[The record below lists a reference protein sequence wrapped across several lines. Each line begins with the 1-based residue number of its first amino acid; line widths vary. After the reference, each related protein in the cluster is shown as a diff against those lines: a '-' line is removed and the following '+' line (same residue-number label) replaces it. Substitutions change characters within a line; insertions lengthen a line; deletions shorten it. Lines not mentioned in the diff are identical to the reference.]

1 MNNIDIQEQL
11 HCSDLLRALLF
22 YDYFLTLEWEVS
34 RYWGSRLTVPNALF
48 YLNRYAT
55 LLGTIPVVIQYF
67 WMAAPTPNKLEY
79 FAVATQTL
87 IGIMLIIRTY
97 ALYDRD
103 RRVLA
108 FMICVS
114 AGVIAVGVWSVL
126 GAPDADPGEKIDVLP
141 FSLGCATSVPFSQ
154 RIGLA
159 AAWAG
164 MGVFDCTIFFLTVY
178 RALSK
183 TRAHGI
189 DLFNVLLRDGSIY
202 FGVIVLSNLSNILTF
217 IPRSTAAC
225 VLPRADPA
233 HANTELQPYT
243 RGLPTTFI
251 NVISSLMIT
260 RLMLNLR
267 DPALAHTRHP
277 ASASPLTDTG
287 PGLFSTYVTGNDAE
301 CAGDISL
308 AQCGCWNGRS
318 CVRELG
324 IQSDR
329 LDLTQ
334 RKSVHNQRRS
344 ANRAGRQGPEL

>member
-1 MNNIDIQEQL
+1 
-11 HCSDLLRALLF
+11 
-22 YDYFLTLEWEVS
+22 
-34 RYWGSRLTVPNALF
+34 
-48 YLNRYAT
+48 
-55 LLGTIPVVIQYF
+55 
-67 WMAAPTPNKLEY
+67 MAAPTPNKLEY

-189 DLFNVLLRDGSIY
+189 DLFTVLLRDGSIY

-233 HANTELQPYT
+233 HANTEPQPYT

-267 DPALAHTRHP
+267 DPALAHTRRP

-308 AQCGCWNGRS
+308 AQSLQQQLLRIRS
-318 CVRELG
+318 
-324 IQSDR
+324 S
-329 LDLTQ
+329 
-334 RKSVHNQRRS
+334 
-344 ANRAGRQGPEL
+344 RAAEAFEE